1 LSANKYKKLLQQ
13 ANLLESRDLEKSL
26 KNLLECVQLLE
37 EDPDLIKNSTNTKEF
52 LKKRILRLETK
63 LSIKYPSI
71 SESEEAEESKD
82 LEEIVETKEPEDIE
96 EVVETKEREDVE
108 EVVEPEE
115 PEDIEEV
122 VEPKEPEDVEEVVEP
137 KELKDVEEVVEP
149 KEPEDVEEVVEPKE
163 PEDVD
168 EVLET
173 EEPED
178 IEEVVESEKP
188 EDVEEVV
195 EPEEP
200 EVIEEK
206 SEIVNIIY
214 TKLKK
219 KKSISY
225 NEYLSFYSYVDK
237 SINEEPKAII
247 HDEGEIAYFVG
258 DTHGSYEESL
268 IAILYFEKIIEKSPN
283 VKIVFDGDYVDRNL
297 LDLENLTIITA
308 FYLLHQNNVVMLRGN
323 HEDQK
328 INKYY
333 GFYRNLKDYFIIQS
347 RIDEIYGMILNFF
360 MSLPVIHILT
370 LKSNSAELKRIMTV
384 HGGIPIDIK
393 DPSNPVSL
401 DELESKIKIKVP
413 SYEQFD
419 DYMSWLL
426 WSDPKEH
433 IVDYELHPQTGRNYF
448 GESIFQK
455 FMETNKLDLMVR
467 AHEVLEEG
475 YKFFF
480 NKKLISLFSTSYYK
494 NKKIGNAVFMC
505 LKEKNGSINPEFI
518 SINDS
523 ILN

>member
-1 LSANKYKKLLQQ
+1 MSKNKYKKLLQQ
-13 ANLLESRDLEKSL
+13 ANLLESRDFEKSL
-26 KNLLECVQLLE
+26 KNLLECVQILE
-37 EDPDLIKNSTNTKEF
+37 EDPDIIQNSAKTKEF
-52 LKKRILRLETK
+52 LKNRILRLETK
-63 LSIKYPSI
+63 YSIKYPSNLG
-71 SESEEAEESKD
+71 SQEAEEVEESK
-82 LEEIVETKEPEDIE
+82 EQEAIEKVEGSKESEAIE
-96 EVVETKEREDVE
+96 EV
-108 EVVEPEE
+108 
-115 PEDIEEV
+115 I
-122 VEPKEPEDVEEVVEP
+122 EPEDVEEF
-137 KELKDVEEVVEP
+137 LEP
-149 KEPEDVEEVVEPKE
+149 KEPEAIEVFVESKE
-163 PEDVD
+163 A
-168 EVLET
+168 
-173 EEPED
+173 ED
-178 IEEVVESEKP
+178 IEEVVESKEA
-188 EDVEEVV
+188 EDVEVFVESK
-195 EPEEP
+195 EPEDIV
-200 EVIEEK
+200 EVKETTKIEEK
-206 SEIVNIIY
+206 PEIVNIIY

-237 SINEEPKAII
+237 FINEEPKAII
-247 HDEGEIAYFVG
+247 RDEGEIAYFIG
-258 DTHGSYEESL
+258 DTHGSYEES
-268 IAILYFEKIIEKSPN
+268 IIVILYLEKIIEKSPN

-297 LDLENLTIITA
+297 LDLENLTLITS
-308 FYLLHQNNVVMLRGN
+308 FFLLHQNNVVMLRGN

-347 RIDEIYGMILNFF
+347 RIDEIYGLILNFF

-370 LKSNSAELKRIMTV
+370 LKSSNNESKRIMTV

-433 IVDYELHPQTGRNYF
+433 IIDYELHPQTGRNFF

-467 AHEVLEEG
+467 AHEVLEKG

-494 NKKIGNAVFMC
+494 NKKIGNAVFMR
-505 LKEKNGSINPEFI
+505 LKEKNGSFNSPEFI
-518 SINDS
+518 SINES